1 MSSENQV
8 VPDTTQETMPAPT
21 APQQQEQV
29 KLVDAT
35 INNQHV
41 ALNVLVGFIG
51 VAQRRGTFAL
61 DESAKIYECIK
72 MFQGTGCLQLGHS
85 LVYNFVLASI
95 VQTELIVQYKTV
107 NLNPLLDSFIVDT
120 GINLSATCWEI
131 CNV

>member
-8 VPDTTQETMPAPT
+8 VSNVSQQTMPPPT
-21 APQQQEQV
+21 APPQQQEQV

-35 INNQHV
+35 INDQHI

-72 MFQGTGCLQLGHS
+72 MFQGT
-85 LVYNFVLASI
+85 VAS
-95 VQTELIVQYKTV
+95 
-107 NLNPLLDSFIVDT
+107 N
-120 GINLSATCWEI
+120 
-131 CNV
+131 

>member
-8 VPDTTQETMPAPT
+8 VPDTNQETMPAPT

-29 KLVDAT
+29 KLVNAT
-35 INNQHV
+35 ITDQHM

-72 MFQGTGCLQLGHS
+72 MFQGT
-85 LVYNFVLASI
+85 VAS
-95 VQTELIVQYKTV
+95 
-107 NLNPLLDSFIVDT
+107 N
-120 GINLSATCWEI
+120 
-131 CNV
+131 